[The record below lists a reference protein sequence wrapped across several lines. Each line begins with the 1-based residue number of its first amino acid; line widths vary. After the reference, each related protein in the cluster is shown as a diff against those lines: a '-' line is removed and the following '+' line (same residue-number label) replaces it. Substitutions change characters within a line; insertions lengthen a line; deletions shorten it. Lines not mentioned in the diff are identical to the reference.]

1 MPLIKKKI
9 TFNFCWFNFCCIEL
23 LILLG
28 FVIALVLLLVDNS
41 PKQEQYIPNV
51 ISGLATLS
59 SLLVA
64 SISFWLNRS
73 TQGNPEHLKT
83 MRPRLILIG
92 VTTTIGVIILIA
104 GLIQMVYSTL
114 EISFEAVLVG
124 TLIIIFTF
132 LEVLALAIGIELQVF
147 DQPDEGEF

>member
-1 MPLIKKKI
+1 LLDKKKI
-9 TFNFCWFNFCCIEL
+9 TFNFCCIEL

-28 FVIALVLLLVDNS
+28 FVIALVVLLWDNS

-51 ISGLATLS
+51 IAGLATLS

-73 TQGNPEHLKT
+73 TEGNPEYLKT
-83 MRPRLILIG
+83 MRPRLIVIG
-92 VTTTIGVIILIA
+92 VTTTIGVLILIG

-114 EISFEAVLVG
+114 EISFEAVLGG

-147 DQPDEGEF
+147 DQPEEGEF